1 MNRRLACTAVGLFLG
16 LAPAVAETQLPPPDR
31 QDQPAL
37 DQSAQPS
44 QGIPAQP
51 STPNAALPGN
61 PDAANE
67 DQLPQTPGQSSE
79 MAPESSP
86 SDQALPS
93 DQASPSNQAAPPA
106 IGEVNPPSK
115 SSEMAPESLPSGHAS
130 PSEQAA
136 PPAIGEANP
145 PSQSSEIPKSPESP
159 KSAEAA
165 PSGTPFI
172 AKQESSHWL
181 VGNLIGKSVVNA
193 DNESIGNVNDLV
205 TDQNGKL
212 IAIVVGAG
220 GFLGI
225 GEKNVAIRFEDIKLA
240 RDENNDVKV
249 IADISK
255 QIIASAPDYQ
265 TLDEQQL
272 TVGERSDQDTS
283 R

>member
-1 MNRRLACTAVGLFLG
+1 MNRLLAGTAVSLLLG
-16 LAPAVAETQLPPPDR
+16 LAPAAAETQVPPPHR

-44 QGIPAQP
+44 QPIPAQP
-51 STPNAALPGN
+51 SNPNAALPGN

-86 SDQALPS
+86 SNQALPS
-93 DQASPSNQAAPPA
+93 DHAPPS
-106 IGEVNPPSK
+106 IGEAIPPSQ
-115 SSEMAPESLPSGHAS
+115 SSEMAPGGSPSGQAS
-130 PSEQAA
+130 PSDQSS
-136 PPAIGEANP
+136 PPAIGQANP

-159 KSAEAA
+159 KSAEA
-165 PSGTPFI
+165 PSGTPFL
-172 AKQESSHWL
+172 AKQESSDWL

-212 IAIVVGAG
+212 IAIVIGAG

-225 GEKNVAIRFEDIKLA
+225 GEKDVAIRFEDIKLA

-255 QIIASAPDYQ
+255 EIIASAPDYQ

>member
-1 MNRRLACTAVGLFLG
+1 MNRLLACTAVGLFLG
-16 LAPAVAETQLPPPDR
+16 IAPAVAETQLPPPDR

-93 DQASPSNQAAPPA
+93 DQASPSN
-106 IGEVNPPSK
+106 
-115 SSEMAPESLPSGHAS
+115 
-130 PSEQAA
+130 QAA

-255 QIIASAPDYQ
+255 EIIASAPDYQ

>member
-1 MNRRLACTAVGLFLG
+1 M
-16 LAPAVAETQLPPPDR
+16 APESPPS
-31 QDQPAL
+31 DQ
-37 DQSAQPS
+37 
-44 QGIPAQP
+44 
-51 STPNAALPGN
+51 ALPSDQASSSNQAAPPAIGEIN
-61 PDAANE
+61 P
-67 DQLPQTPGQSSE
+67 PSQSSE

-86 SDQALPS
+86 SG
-93 DQASPSNQAAPPA
+93 QASPSDQ
-106 IGEVNPPSK
+106 S
-115 SSEMAPESLPSGHAS
+115 
-130 PSEQAA
+130 A

-145 PSQSSEIPKSPESP
+145 PSQSSEIPKSPEPP

-165 PSGTPFI
+165 PSGTPFL
-172 AKQESSHWL
+172 AKQESSDWL

-272 TVGERSDQDTS
+272 TIGERSDQDTS

>member
-1 MNRRLACTAVGLFLG
+1 MNRLLACTAVGLFLG
-16 LAPAVAETQLPPPDR
+16 IAPAVAETQLPPLDR
-31 QDQPAL
+31 QDQPTL

-51 STPNAALPGN
+51 STPTAALPGN
-61 PDAANE
+61 PDANE

-86 SDQALPS
+86 SDQSLPS

-115 SSEMAPESLPSGHAS
+115 SSEMAPESLPSGQAS
-130 PSEQAA
+130 PSDQAA

-145 PSQSSEIPKSPESP
+145 PSQYSEIPKSPESP

-193 DNESIGNVNDLV
+193 ANESIGNVNDLV

-220 GFLGI
+220 CFLGI
-225 GEKNVAIRFEDIKLA
+225 GEKNDAIRFEDIKLA

-255 QIIASAPDYQ
+255 EIIASAPDYQ

-272 TVGERSDQDTS
+272 TVVERSDQYTS